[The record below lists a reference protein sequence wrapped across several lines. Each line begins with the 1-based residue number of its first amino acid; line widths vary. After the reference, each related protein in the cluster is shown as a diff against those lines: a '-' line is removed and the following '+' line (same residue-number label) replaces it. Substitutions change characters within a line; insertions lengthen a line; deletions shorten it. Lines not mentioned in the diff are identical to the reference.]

1 MSIVS
6 SIPVEE
12 RKKRSEKRRREEN
25 QVRKGEKANERGSDK
40 RKEKSD
46 SLGVSSLRLTLT
58 IWVDSIVSSNLTL
71 VTVWFVATLARITF
85 QT

>member
-25 QVRKGEKANERGSDK
+25 QVRKGEKGNERGSDK